1 MLSLPPSLSL
11 FLFGS
16 AAIGVDE
23 ECEPC
28 VRFYREGLSVSFM
41 KILTDEA
48 VNSWKYNIHY
58 CILNSCGKLLQL
70 CALHMKRDNPYL
82 LELLAVVLDTD
93 NKFNTFNLTRHS
105 DQYTYV
111 TEPVVSNA
119 INSTAATAGGGGGDS
134 LRTSNSIQTGLHLNG
149 STSGG
154 NAIAPQTTAAAATP
168 PGHWGILD
176 EGKIYAKSPADPHSP
191 RGWLVDLINRYV
203 FQSRIHYLCQL

>member
-1 MLSLPPSLSL
+1 MHQ
-11 FLFGS
+11 
-16 AAIGVDE
+16 IGVDE

-82 LELLAVVLDTD
+82 LELLAIVLDTD

-119 INSTAATAGGGGGDS
+119 ISSTAATVVGNDNGSSTGPGPAAGVVSGAGDG

-149 STSGG
+149 SSPSGSV
-154 NAIAPQTTAAAATP
+154 ATP
-168 PGHWGILD
+168 PTNANATPGHWGILD
-176 EGKIYAKSPADPHSP
+176 ESKIYAKSPADPHSP
-191 RGWLVDLINRYV
+191 RGWLVDLINR
-203 FQSRIHYLCQL
+203 